1 MISLKKL
8 ITEAPEDD
16 VAKITKS
23 NLAQS
28 VSLLQ
33 TLASD
38 KDFLR
43 VLQGGSQDGDIKD
56 EQVPFKTA
64 NVACTDLYPTQAE
77 IGFGNSLDDLCNDK
91 YGAIESAF
99 SSPVL
104 MPAPGKRTPI
114 LCANVGG
121 KTYILDG
128 HHRWSL
134 CFMINRDAKMACDIM
149 QLGEGTPE
157 DALRIMQ
164 MAIAA
169 KAGAVRTKDFVGKDL
184 MATNTAAVES
194 YVNDNI
200 GEKEIELYDKYT
212 QGELS
217 SADEIAIE
225 VGEAHA
231 VIVKMKGDFPRKI
244 MPQADHSG
252 AVGGQDGVNKALSR
266 GAINYKEP
274 FGESVIDQQRWK
286 KIANIKKK

>member
-1 MISLKKL
+1 MINLKKL

-16 VAKITKS
+16 IKRVAKG
-23 NLAQS
+23 NLSQT

-33 TLASD
+33 KLSSD
-38 KDFLR
+38 GDFLR
-43 VLQGGSQDGDIKD
+43 VLQGGTDDGDLKD

-64 NVACTDLYPTQAE
+64 NVSCTDMYPTQAE
-77 IGFGNSLDDLCNDK
+77 IGFGNSLDDLCDDK
-91 YGAIESAF
+91 YGAIKSAF

-104 MPAPGKRTPI
+104 MPAPGKKTPI

-157 DALRIMQ
+157 DALKIMQ

-169 KAGAVRTKDFVGKDL
+169 KAERIRTKDFEGQDL

-200 GEKEIELYDKYT
+200 NLKAIELFEQYT
-212 QGELS
+212 NGELQTA
-217 SADEIAIE
+217 ADIAME

-244 MPQADHSG
+244 MPQSGHSG
-252 AVGGQDGVNKALSR
+252 ADQDDVNNALKR
-266 GAINYKEP
+266 GTVNYKEP
-274 FGESVIDQQRWK
+274 FGEDIDLAEWK
-286 KIANIKKK
+286 RIARI

>member
-8 ITEAPEDD
+8 ITEAPKDD
-16 VAKITKS
+16 IKRVAKG
-23 NLAQS
+23 NLSQT

-33 TLASD
+33 TLATD

-43 VLQGGSQDGDIKD
+43 VLQGGAQDGDIKD
-56 EQVPFKTA
+56 EQIPFKTA
-64 NVACTDLYPTQAE
+64 NVACTDMYPTQAE
-77 IGFGNSLDDLCNDK
+77 IGFGNSLDDLCNDQ
-91 YGAIESAF
+91 YGAIEAAF

-104 MPAPGKRTPI
+104 MPAPGERTPI

-121 KTYILDG
+121 RTYILDG

-157 DALRIMQ
+157 DALKIMQ

-169 KAGAVRTKDFVGKDL
+169 KAGAVRTKDFEGKDL
-184 MATNTAAVES
+184 MATSTEEVVE
-194 YVNDNI
+194 YVDKNI
-200 GEKEIELYDKYT
+200 GEKEIDLFDKYT
-212 QGELS
+212 NGELS
-217 SADEIAIE
+217 SAAEIANE
-225 VGEAHA
+225 AGEAHA

-244 MPQADHSG
+244 MPQASHSG

-274 FGESVIDQQRWK
+274 YGESIDLAKWK
-286 KIANIKKK
+286 KIARI

>member
-8 ITEAPEDD
+8 ITEAPGDD
-16 VAKITKS
+16 IKKASEGSLSQT
-23 NLAQS
+23 
-28 VSLLQ
+28 VSMLQ
-33 TLASD
+33 KLSSD
-38 KDFLR
+38 GDFLR
-43 VLQGGSQDGDIKD
+43 VLQGGTDDGDLKD
-56 EQVPFKTA
+56 EQVPFTTA
-64 NVACTDLYPTQAE
+64 NVSCTDMYPTQAE
-77 IGFGNSLDDLCNDK
+77 IGFGNSLDDLCDDK
-91 YGAIESAF
+91 YGAIKSAF

-104 MPAPGKRTPI
+104 MPAPGKKTPI

-157 DALRIMQ
+157 DALKIMQ

-169 KAGAVRTKDFVGKDL
+169 KAERVRTKDFEGQDL

-200 GEKEIELYDKYT
+200 NLKAIELFEQYT
-212 QGELS
+212 NGELQTA
-217 SADEIAIE
+217 ADIAME

-244 MPQADHSG
+244 MPQSGHSG
-252 AVGGQDGVNKALSR
+252 ADQDDVNNALKR
-266 GAINYKEP
+266 GTVNYKEP
-274 FGESVIDQQRWK
+274 FGEDIDLAKWK
-286 KIANIKKK
+286 RIARI

>member
-8 ITEAPEDD
+8 ITEAPGDD
-16 VAKITKS
+16 IKK
-23 NLAQS
+23 
-28 VSLLQ
+28 
-33 TLASD
+33 ASD
-38 KDFLR
+38 GSLSQTVSMLQKLSSDGDFLR
-43 VLQGGSQDGDIKD
+43 VLQGGTDDGDLKD
-56 EQVPFKTA
+56 EQVPFTTA
-64 NVACTDLYPTQAE
+64 NVSCTDMYPTQAE
-77 IGFGNSLDDLCNDK
+77 IGFGNSLDDLCDDK
-91 YGAIESAF
+91 YGAIKSAF

-104 MPAPGKRTPI
+104 MPAPGKKTPI

-157 DALRIMQ
+157 DALKIMQ

-169 KAGAVRTKDFVGKDL
+169 KAERIRTKDFEGQDL

-200 GEKEIELYDKYT
+200 NLKAIELFEQYT
-212 QGELS
+212 NGKLQTA
-217 SADEIAIE
+217 ADIAKE

-244 MPQADHSG
+244 MPQSGHSG
-252 AVGGQDGVNKALSR
+252 ADQDDVNNALKR
-266 GAINYKEP
+266 GTVNYKEP
-274 FGESVIDQQRWK
+274 FGEDIDLAEWK
-286 KIANIKKK
+286 RIARI

>member
-1 MISLKKL
+1 MIKLKKL
-8 ITEAPEDD
+8 IKESPGDD
-16 VAKITKS
+16 IAKAAAG
-23 NLAQS
+23 NLSQT

-33 TLASD
+33 KLSSD
-38 KDFLR
+38 GDFLR
-43 VLQGGSQDGDIKD
+43 VLQGGTDDGDLKD

-64 NVACTDLYPTQAE
+64 NVSCTDMYPTQAE
-77 IGFGNSLDDLCNDK
+77 IGFGNSLDDLCDDK
-91 YGAIESAF
+91 YGAIKSAF

-104 MPAPGKRTPI
+104 MPAPGKKTPI

-157 DALRIMQ
+157 DALKIMQ

-169 KAGAVRTKDFVGKDL
+169 KAERIRTKDFEGQDL

-200 GEKEIELYDKYT
+200 NLKAIELFEQYT
-212 QGELS
+212 NGELQTA
-217 SADEIAIE
+217 ADIAME

-244 MPQADHSG
+244 MPQSGHSG
-252 AVGGQDGVNKALSR
+252 ADQDDVNNALKR
-266 GAINYKEP
+266 GTVNYKEP
-274 FGESVIDQQRWK
+274 FGEDIDLAEWK
-286 KIANIKKK
+286 RIARI

>member
-1 MISLKKL
+1 MINLKKL

-16 VAKITKS
+16 IKRVAKG
-23 NLAQS
+23 NLSQT

-33 TLASD
+33 KLSSD
-38 KDFLR
+38 GDFLR
-43 VLQGGSQDGDIKD
+43 VLQGGTDDGDLKD

-64 NVACTDLYPTQAE
+64 NVSCTDMYPTQAE
-77 IGFGNSLDDLCNDK
+77 IGFGNSLDDLCDDK

-104 MPAPGKRTPI
+104 MPAPGERTPI

-121 KTYILDG
+121 RTYILDG

-157 DALRIMQ
+157 DALKIMQ

-169 KAGAVRTKDFVGKDL
+169 KAERVRTKDFEGKDL

-200 GEKEIELYDKYT
+200 NLKAIELFEQYT
-212 QGELS
+212 NGELQTA
-217 SADEIAIE
+217 ADIAME

-244 MPQADHSG
+244 MPQSGHSG
-252 AVGGQDGVNKALSR
+252 ADQDDVNNALKR
-266 GAINYKEP
+266 GTVNYKEP
-274 FGESVIDQQRWK
+274 YGESIDLTKWK
-286 KIANIKKK
+286 KIARIK

>member
-8 ITEAPEDD
+8 ITEAPGDD
-16 VAKITKS
+16 IKK
-23 NLAQS
+23 
-28 VSLLQ
+28 
-33 TLASD
+33 ASD
-38 KDFLR
+38 GSLSQTVSILQKLSSDGDFLR
-43 VLQGGSQDGDIKD
+43 VLQGGTDDGDLKD
-56 EQVPFKTA
+56 EQVPFTTA
-64 NVACTDLYPTQAE
+64 NVSCTDMYPTQAE
-77 IGFGNSLDDLCNDK
+77 IGFGNSLDDLCDDK
-91 YGAIESAF
+91 YGAIKSAF

-104 MPAPGKRTPI
+104 MPAPGKKTPI

-157 DALRIMQ
+157 DALKIMQ

-169 KAGAVRTKDFVGKDL
+169 KAERVRTKDFEGQDL

-200 GEKEIELYDKYT
+200 NLKAIELFEQYT
-212 QGELS
+212 NGELQTA
-217 SADEIAIE
+217 ADIAME

-244 MPQADHSG
+244 MPQSGHSG
-252 AVGGQDGVNKALSR
+252 ADQDDVNNALKR
-266 GAINYKEP
+266 GTVNYKEP
-274 FGESVIDQQRWK
+274 FGEDIDLAKWK
-286 KIANIKKK
+286 RIARI

>member
-1 MISLKKL
+1 MIKLKKL
-8 ITEAPEDD
+8 IKESPGDD
-16 VAKITKS
+16 IAKAAS
-23 NLAQS
+23 ANLSQT

-33 TLASD
+33 KLSSD
-38 KDFLR
+38 GDFLR
-43 VLQGGSQDGDIKD
+43 VLQGGTDDGDLKD

-64 NVACTDLYPTQAE
+64 NVSCTDMYPTQAE
-77 IGFGNSLDDLCNDK
+77 IGFGNSLDDLCDDK

-104 MPAPGKRTPI
+104 MPAPGKKTPI

-157 DALRIMQ
+157 DALKIMQ

-169 KAGAVRTKDFVGKDL
+169 KAERVRTKDFEGQDL

-200 GEKEIELYDKYT
+200 NLKAIELFEQYT
-212 QGELS
+212 NGELQTA
-217 SADEIAIE
+217 ADIAME

-244 MPQADHSG
+244 MPQSGHSG
-252 AVGGQDGVNKALSR
+252 ADQDDVNNALKR
-266 GAINYKEP
+266 GTVNYKEP
-274 FGESVIDQQRWK
+274 FGEDIDLAEWK
-286 KIANIKKK
+286 RIARI

>member
-8 ITEAPEDD
+8 ITEAPGDD
-16 VAKITKS
+16 IKK
-23 NLAQS
+23 
-28 VSLLQ
+28 
-33 TLASD
+33 ASD
-38 KDFLR
+38 GSLSQTVSILQKLSSDGDFLR
-43 VLQGGSQDGDIKD
+43 VLQGGTDDGDLKD
-56 EQVPFKTA
+56 EQVPFTTA
-64 NVACTDLYPTQAE
+64 NVSCTDMYPTQAE
-77 IGFGNSLDDLCNDK
+77 IGFGNSLDDLCDDK
-91 YGAIESAF
+91 YGAIKSAF

-104 MPAPGKRTPI
+104 MPAPGKKTPI

-157 DALRIMQ
+157 DALKIMQ

-169 KAGAVRTKDFVGKDL
+169 KAERVRTKDFEGQDL

-200 GEKEIELYDKYT
+200 NLKAIELFEQYT
-212 QGELS
+212 NGELQTA
-217 SADEIAIE
+217 ADIATE

-244 MPQADHSG
+244 MPQSGHSG
-252 AVGGQDGVNKALSR
+252 ADQDDVNNALKR
-266 GAINYKEP
+266 GTVNYKEP
-274 FGESVIDQQRWK
+274 FGEDIDLAEWK
-286 KIANIKKK
+286 RIARI

>member
-16 VAKITKS
+16 ISRVAKGDLSQT
-23 NLAQS
+23 

-33 TLASD
+33 KLATD

-43 VLQGGSQDGDIKD
+43 VLQHGAQDGDIKD
-56 EQVPFKTA
+56 EQIPFKTA
-64 NVACTDLYPTQAE
+64 NVACTDMYPTQAE

-91 YGAIESAF
+91 YGAIESAY

-104 MPAPGKRTPI
+104 MPAPGERTPI
-114 LCANVGG
+114 LCASVGG

-149 QLGEGTPE
+149 QLGAGTPE
-157 DALRIMQ
+157 DALKIMQ

-169 KAGAVRTKDFVGKDL
+169 KAGAVRTKDFEGKDL
-184 MATNTAAVES
+184 MATSTDEVVE
-194 YVNDNI
+194 YVDKNI

-217 SADEIAIE
+217 SAAEIANE
-225 VGEAHA
+225 AGESHA

-244 MPQADHSG
+244 MPQASHSG

-274 FGESVIDQQRWK
+274 YGESIDLAKWK